1 MDHKNYLSNNM
12 TLNQLMKITGSV
24 SLVTM
29 LALTQRGVLQAEET
43 TTPTTNRV
51 NLEPISVNYNDTDAI
66 AKIAKTI
73 LKDHVNLLS
82 EFKMVESSQ
91 YKTVYSLEDYIVSV
105 YYEANSG
112 LGVKDVKLTI
122 ETKFTHDRPDD
133 QKIIVQCKDQCH

>member
-73 LKDHVNLLS
+73 LTD
-82 EFKMVESSQ
+82 
-91 YKTVYSLEDYIVSV
+91 TVVIVKYNTCDWV
-105 YYEANSG
+105 M
-112 LGVKDVKLTI
+112 
-122 ETKFTHDRPDD
+122 
-133 QKIIVQCKDQCH
+133 